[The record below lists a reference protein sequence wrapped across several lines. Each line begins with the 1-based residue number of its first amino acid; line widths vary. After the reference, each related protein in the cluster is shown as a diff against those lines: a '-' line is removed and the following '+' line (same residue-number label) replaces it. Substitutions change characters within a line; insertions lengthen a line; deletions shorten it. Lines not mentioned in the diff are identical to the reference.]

1 MAGHDPLTF
10 VNSLSAKLATRS
22 RHICALL
29 GAGAA
34 RACGLPDIAG
44 LTAGIKTSLPAEQA
58 AAFTSLLEHR
68 NLEEALSRLRR
79 IQALIDGTDQKVDD
93 LTAAEARKLDRA
105 ICAAIVAQ
113 LELGS
118 ADLEPMLKFA
128 AWIARADYHLPVE
141 IFTLNYDLLTETAL
155 EHLRTPYFDGFVGTF
170 NGSFRTDLVEATPSD
185 EDAWLPPFIARLW
198 KLHGSVSWQWSNN
211 DVIRLGQPVHSSD
224 AAAIFPSDMKYDESR
239 RVPFVVLHDRLR
251 RALLHPET
259 LTIITGYSWSDEH
272 LNEVIFDAA
281 RRRPRSEVIAFSRST
296 LPEALVEHAR
306 EIPNLQ
312 AVTGTEAVLGG
323 VKADWKDGGTTPDD
337 VWADNKL
344 ALREFGPL
352 AEFLARSSPPQRE
365 LEARLAEVL
374 ATAAGSAVA

>member
-22 RHICALL
+22 RHICVLL

-34 RACGLPDIAG
+34 RACGLPDVAG
-44 LTAGIKTSLPAEQA
+44 LTSAVEASLPKEQA
-58 AAFTSLLEHR
+58 AAYTALVENR
-68 NLEEALSRLRR
+68 TLEEGLSRLRR
-79 IQALIDGTDQKVDD
+79 IHALIDQTDQQVDG
-93 LTAAEARKLDRA
+93 LTAAQALDLDRA
-105 ICAAIVAQ
+105 ICNAIVGQ
-113 LELGS
+113 LDLGG
-118 ADLEPMLKFA
+118 ADLGPMLKFA

-155 EHLRTPYFDGFVGTF
+155 ERLRTPYFDGFVGTF

-185 EDAWLPPFIARLW
+185 GDAWLPSFIARLW
-198 KLHGSVSWQWSNN
+198 KLHGSVSWRWSNN
-211 DVIRLGQPVHSSD
+211 EVIRLGRPVD
-224 AAAIFPSDMKYDESR
+224 GPDTAAIFPSDMKYDQSR
-239 RVPFVVLHDRLR
+239 RVPFVVLHDHLR

-259 LTIITGYSWSDEH
+259 LTIVTGYSWNDAH
-272 LNEVIFDAA
+272 LNEVIFEAA
-281 RRRPRSEVIAFSRST
+281 RHRPRSEVIAFSRST
-296 LPEALVEHAR
+296 LPAVLVENAR

-323 VKADWKDGGTTPDD
+323 VRADWKVGDTPPDD
-337 VWADNKL
+337 VWADSKL

-352 AEFLARSSPPQRE
+352 AKFLARSSPPHRE

-374 ATAAGSAVA
+374 ATVAGGARA

>member
-44 LTAGIKTSLPAEQA
+44 LTAGIKTSLPAEQTP
-58 AAFTSLLEHR
+58 AFTSLLENR

-93 LTAAEARKLDRA
+93 LTAADARKLDRA

-113 LELGS
+113 LGLGS

-155 EHLRTPYFDGFVGTF
+155 ERLRTPYFDGFVGTF
-170 NGSFRTDLVEATPSD
+170 EGSFRTDLVEATPSD

-211 DVIRLGQPVHSSD
+211 DVIRLGQPVRSSD

-239 RVPFVVLHDRLR
+239 RVPFIVLHDRLR

-259 LTIITGYSWSDEH
+259 LTIITGYSWNDEH

-323 VKADWKDGGTTPDD
+323 VKADWKDGGTTPGD

-374 ATAAGSAVA
+374 ATAAGGAVA